1 MVLSFLT
8 LQTLRREFPECTWEI
23 AVRLRER
30 AARQHISEEGEEL
43 EGFFFFF
50 FLSYPKACGT
60 LLSSLTKDQTQA
72 LIDSEGVR
80 ALTAGLPANSVL
92 GAGVVLL

>member
-1 MVLSFLT
+1 MHLGNCGETERKS
-8 LQTLRREFPECTWEI
+8 REATHFRGRVKSW
-23 AVRLRER
+23 RD
-30 AARQHISEEGEEL
+30 
-43 EGFFFFF
+43 FFFF

-92 GAGVVLL
+92 GGRGGIILRRL